1 MASTNAGPSSPLTLA
16 LNSELQQATSP
27 HHVESAAMSMGG
39 TTSST
44 ATVTTAGQQDIHQ
57 LDISSPH
64 ELTAFVGAHLTL
76 LI

>member
-1 MASTNAGPSSPLTLA
+1 MASNTAGPSSSPLA

-27 HHVESAAMSMGG
+27 HQLESAAMSIRP

-44 ATVTTAGQQDIHQ
+44 ATTIAAGQDLPQ